1 MAAFTDADA
10 FHKEYCHG
18 KLLKYYPL
26 CKYSKSM
33 TLTKFSDMRN
43 SMPLDMLRIHI
54 APVGFEVDR
63 IVLPAKKMKADTV
76 WLVLHNNPTE
86 DEGLSFA
93 DKIERQ
99 LKESSIECKREMA
112 DRTDLFDSLRAFKGI
127 IAKESNHTVFV
138 NVSVGSKIQ
147 AIAAMMACM
156 MFGDRSH
163 VRPYYVVPDSYAT
176 IPKEQETKGLKTIKT
191 LPEYRIE
198 TPNTNLI
205 KCLEII
211 ADSPGQRLSKKD
223 LKDKALGESLIIVEK
238 TDNKDQSAYMSL
250 NKNLLHP
257 LESKWGFINI
267 EKIGNKHIVS
277 LTDEGRHALTFLGYN
292 TKN

>member
-1 MAAFTDADA
+1 M
-10 FHKEYCHG
+10 
-18 KLLKYYPL
+18 
-26 CKYSKSM
+26 S
-33 TLTKFSDMRN
+33 LTKLSNVRTN
-43 SMPLDMLRIHI
+43 MPLDMLRIHI

-76 WLVLHNNPTE
+76 WLVLHNNPYE

-99 LKESSIECKREMA
+99 LKESGIECKQETA

-127 IAKESNHTVFV
+127 MARESSHAVFV

-163 VRPYYVVPDSYAT
+163 VRPYYVVPDSYTT

-191 LPEYRIE
+191 LPEYKIE

-205 KCLEII
+205 HCLEII
-211 ADSPGQRLSKKD
+211 ADSPGQRLSKKN
-223 LKDKALGESLIIVEK
+223 LKDKALENSLIVVEK

-250 NKNLLHP
+250 NKNFLDP
-257 LESKWGFINI
+257 LEGKWGFINI
-267 EKIGNKHIVS
+267 EKVGNKHMVS
-277 LTDEGRHALTFLGYN
+277 LTDEGRHALTFLGNN